1 MPACRLPAFATAAA
15 LALVTG
21 LAHPAAHA
29 GQDDGTDY
37 GAGTTSG
44 TSRTEA
50 SQIELPGADADTAR
64 QDRAFLE
71 PASPPAAP
79 APTHGSLTQTNQ
91 SQISRGSSSAPASQ
105 ISARG
110 QGGSAVAQLSKAD
123 LEATLAQLSAAERRV
138 LLQAIEGTDICN
150 APPNVAAIIAL
161 CQNRI
166 ENRSAEF
173 TSASSGGASAEDRLL
188 RGDLDN
194 TALPSVDQVI
204 ERLARGNASSED
216 FSNQA
221 IASIALGTTPAT
233 TPQPREDEQPETA
246 SFGEETQAL
255 INALITQLG
264 GRAP

>member
-1 MPACRLPAFATAAA
+1 MPVCRFSGFAIAAA
-15 LALVTG
+15 LVLATG
-21 LAHPAAHA
+21 FAHPAAYA
-29 GQDDGTDY
+29 RQDDGT
-37 GAGTTSG
+37 GTTSG

-50 SQIELPGADADTAR
+50 SQIEMPGADADTAH
-64 QDRAFLE
+64 QDRAFLD
-71 PASPPAAP
+71 PASQPVPPAQ
-79 APTHGSLTQTNQ
+79 TRGSLTQTTQ
-91 SQISRGSSSAPASQ
+91 SQISRGESSAPASQ

-150 APPNVAAIIAL
+150 APPNVAAIVAL

-173 TSASSGGASAEDRLL
+173 TATSAGGASAEDRLL

-204 ERLARGNASSED
+204 ERLARGNASSAD

-221 IASIALGTTPAT
+221 IASIALGTSPAT
-233 TPQPREDEQPETA
+233 TAQPREDEQPDTA